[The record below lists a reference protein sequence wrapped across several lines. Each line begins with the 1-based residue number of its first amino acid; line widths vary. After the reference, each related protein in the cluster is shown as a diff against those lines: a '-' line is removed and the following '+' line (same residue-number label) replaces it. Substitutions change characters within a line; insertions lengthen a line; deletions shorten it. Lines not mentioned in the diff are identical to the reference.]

1 MVVESGSFDVA
12 DGRLQM
18 MNVGGVSAD
27 HVIGDAVQPCW
38 RDWSFAPMQSLYI
51 ATAKRMKADGR
62 TGKDI
67 AKYLGVCDVVPHL
80 GDSGGALTN

>member
-27 HVIGDAVQPCW
+27 HVIGDGW
-38 RDWSFAPMQSLYI
+38 RS
-51 ATAKRMKADGR
+51 
-62 TGKDI
+62 
-67 AKYLGVCDVVPHL
+67 
-80 GDSGGALTN
+80 ALLA